1 MINLVPPRNACGILS
16 CLREGRLA
24 GRGFLLLLT
33 SFAVLILTACRGSLL
48 AGFRG
53 RAGSLATGLRIAVGA
68 ALATVLVV
76 AAAVLLIVHTIHEVS
91 QTREREAAIG
101 AVRAW
106 AVGAAVVIARVEI
119 RGDLVELE
127 LVLDVPPA
135 AAAAPDR
142 LAKLVPEGMTLP
154 RLQELLAE
162 RLQREVAVAVHGQIR
177 LAANT
182 LGRDARHIQAAFP

>member
-1 MINLVPPRNACGILS
+1 MINLVPPRNACGS
-16 CLREGRLA
+16 HFWFREGWLA
-24 GRGFLLLLT
+24 GRAFMLLLT
-33 SFAVLILTACRGSLL
+33 SFAVLILTACGGFLS

-76 AAAVLLIVHTIHEVS
+76 AAAVLLIVHTIHKVS
-91 QTREREAAIG
+91 QTRERDAAIG

-106 AVGAAVVIARVEI
+106 AVGAAVEIARVEI

-135 AAAAPDR
+135 AAAATDR

-177 LAANT
+177 LAAIP
-182 LGRDARHIQAAFP
+182 LGRDAGRIQAALP